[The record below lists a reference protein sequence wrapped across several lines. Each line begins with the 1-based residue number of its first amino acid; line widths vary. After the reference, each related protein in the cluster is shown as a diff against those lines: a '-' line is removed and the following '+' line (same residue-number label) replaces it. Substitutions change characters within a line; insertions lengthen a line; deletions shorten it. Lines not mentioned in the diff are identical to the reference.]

1 MKKALITFIIGIVL
15 VAGSYGVFQYNRYK
29 EKPITDI
36 LTHLEESKVSSI
48 TVDKI
53 ANLRIEN
60 TYKFD
65 EGNTAIIKSLKKLKV
80 HRTKSDF
87 GALDCEYSVSLVTE
101 KGIDTVFLF
110 GDKKEIIIATDTESW
125 DNRHYKANSSD
136 FFDIVETLIA
146 KNKEHE

>member
-1 MKKALITFIIGIVL
+1 MKKALITIIIGIIL
-15 VAGSYGVFQYNRYK
+15 VAGSYGVFQYNKYK

-36 LTHLEESKVSSI
+36 LTHLEDSKVSSI

-53 ANLRIEN
+53 ANLKIEN
-60 TYKFD
+60 TYQFD
-65 EGNTAIIKSLKKLKV
+65 ESETEIIKSLKELKV

-87 GALDCEYSVSLVTE
+87 GVLDCEYSVSLVFE
-101 KGIDTVFLF
+101 KGIDTVYLY

-125 DNRHYKANSSD
+125 GNRHFKASSSD

-146 KNKEHE
+146 NNKEHE